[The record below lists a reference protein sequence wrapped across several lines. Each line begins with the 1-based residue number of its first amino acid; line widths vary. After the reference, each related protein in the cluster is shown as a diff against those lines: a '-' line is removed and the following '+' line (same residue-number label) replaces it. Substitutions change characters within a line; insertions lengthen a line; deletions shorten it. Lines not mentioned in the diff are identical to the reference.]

1 MPQPNFLMQSNLLLF
16 QKQLSSMLMTRT
28 LLLTS
33 RTLLWVVETVL
44 TTTATDGTSKAE
56 IRMVYKKDSELVI
69 ETEADIEFN

>member
-1 MPQPNFLMQSNLLLF
+1 
-16 QKQLSSMLMTRT
+16 MLMTRT